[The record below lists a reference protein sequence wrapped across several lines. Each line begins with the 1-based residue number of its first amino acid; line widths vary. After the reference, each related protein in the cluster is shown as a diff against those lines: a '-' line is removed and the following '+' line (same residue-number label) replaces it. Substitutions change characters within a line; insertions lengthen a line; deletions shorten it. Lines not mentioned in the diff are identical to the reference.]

1 MRSSIVRPS
10 LNNVRKSSNN
20 IQILALSGLATFAI
34 AEPIPYPPQATSK
47 PEIPADFHP
56 SFGNKKGNFQP
67 TTAATTKVSKRRI
80 SERDTG
86 GWVQIAADAV
96 WSINDED
103 GIGAGTDQYYM
114 YWGDGSAGAGW
125 PTRSQWVSFT
135 EM

>member
-1 MRSSIVRPS
+1 
-10 LNNVRKSSNN
+10 
-20 IQILALSGLATFAI
+20 LATFAI
-34 AEPIPYPPQATSK
+34 AAPKPYPPQATVK
-47 PEIPADFHP
+47 PSVPVDFHP
-56 SFGNKKGNFQP
+56 FFGNKHGNFQP
-67 TTAATTKVSKRRI
+67 VSTKVSKRHI

-86 GWVQIAADAV
+86 GQVQIAADAV

-103 GIGAGTDQYYM
+103 GIGAGSDVYNM